1 MNDHCQSLNALFRKV
16 LNVMA
21 LWSLLGI
28 KPMIERQDS
37 PVAAGEFW
45 FGGIG
50 GFGGSGF
57 TRPITGA
64 GDRSAQIDL
73 II

>member
-1 MNDHCQSLNALFRKV
+1 MKDHCQSLNALFRKV

-57 TRPITGA
+57 TRPIT
-64 GDRSAQIDL
+64 SAAIAQPKL
-73 II
+73 I